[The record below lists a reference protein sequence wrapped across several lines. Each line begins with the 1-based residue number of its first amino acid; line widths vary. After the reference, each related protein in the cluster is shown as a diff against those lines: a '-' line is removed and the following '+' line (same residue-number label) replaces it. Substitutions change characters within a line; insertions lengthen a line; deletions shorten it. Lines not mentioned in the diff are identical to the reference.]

1 MKTEGLV
8 HLYTGDGKGKTTAA
22 VGLCVRA
29 LGHGLRVV
37 FVQFLKNGQSG
48 ELEPL
53 RSLGAA
59 VLGGGV
65 RIFVSKMS
73 EAERRAA
80 RERMD
85 ELLSEALELP
95 ADLLVLDEACVAA
108 GLGMLDGELLRRAVE
123 ERPAGRE
130 IVLTGRGA
138 LPWMLEAADYVT
150 VMEAE
155 KHPFARGLTA
165 REGIEY

>member
-1 MKTEGLV
+1 MSARGLV

-29 LGHGLRVV
+29 LGRGKTVI
-37 FVQFLKNGQSG
+37 FVQFLKNGRSG

-53 RSLGAA
+53 KALGAN
-59 VLGGGV
+59 VLSGGV
-65 RIFVSKMS
+65 PTFVSKMS
-73 EAERRAA
+73 EEQRRAA

-85 ELLSEALELP
+85 ALLSEALRLP
-95 ADLLVLDEACVAA
+95 TDLLVLDEACVAA
-108 GLGMLDGELLRRAVE
+108 KLGMLDEALLKKAVE
-123 ERPAGRE
+123 ERPDGQE

-138 LPWMLEAADYVT
+138 LPWMEEAADYVT
-150 VMEAE
+150 IMQAK
-155 KHPFARGLTA
+155 KHPFERGITA